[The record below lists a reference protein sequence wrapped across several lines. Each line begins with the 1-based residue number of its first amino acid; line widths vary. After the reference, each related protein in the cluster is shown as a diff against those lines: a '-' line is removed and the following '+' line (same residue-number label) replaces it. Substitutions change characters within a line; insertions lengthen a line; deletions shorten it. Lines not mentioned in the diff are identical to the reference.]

1 MIKEKEWLCFLGS
14 ARLIFLVFDARQVGL
29 GLCGLGGAG
38 IPKAALVKLQ
48 LRLRI
53 SSGPTKVTMGALWL
67 GKRMVLYSWG

>member
-38 IPKAALVKLQ
+38 IPKAALVKL
-48 LRLRI
+48 
-53 SSGPTKVTMGALWL
+53 
-67 GKRMVLYSWG
+67 